1 METREGYRK
10 AGCRIVRTNDT
21 MVRDASLAYIRGG
34 DGTRLEI
41 TLAGYASGESD
52 IDITLWRNGRR
63 LYHAI
68 ETVSS
73 DDDATLWPITSRA
86 VMEYFAGMY
95 DRK

>member
-1 METREGYRK
+1 MKTREGYRES
-10 AGCRIVRTNDT
+10 GCRIVRANDT
-21 MVRDASLAYIRGG
+21 MTRDASLAYIRGG

-52 IDITLWRNGRR
+52 IDITLWCNGCR

-73 DDDATLWPITSRA
+73 DDDATLWPIISRA
-86 VMEYFAGMY
+86 VMEYMAGMH
-95 DRK
+95 DRS